1 MNYLYVFAAAFLFS
15 SMEVAIKFTGGVF
28 NPVQLNFIRFLVAGL
43 LLYPISRRELS
54 KLTYTLGKKDYLH
67 FAFTGFLCI
76 VVSMTFYTL
85 SVSFLDAHV
94 AGVLFCANTFF
105 SMLLA
110 HFFTEEKM
118 NRPMLFA
125 VCLSFVGFIVLINPL
140 HFKGSLLG
148 VVIVLISALSF
159 SFYALVGKI
168 LYKYA
173 PFKAATITS
182 RSFLFGVAELFVL
195 ILISRTAP
203 VSGALKAAGLD
214 VFASIPIIQGI
225 QADNLLILFYISVF
239 VTGLGFASHLFAVE
253 TNPVAVSSLVFF
265 VKPVLSP
272 IMAALFLGDT
282 IYKNEVFGI
291 LVIAV
296 ASGLILSEQHRR
308 EQIDAVQEA
317 ESLQEAEL

>member
-1 MNYLYVFAAAFLFS
+1 
-15 SMEVAIKFTGGVF
+15 MEVAIKFTGGAF

-43 LLYPISRRELS
+43 LLYPISRRELG

-140 HFKGSLLG
+140 HFQGSLPG

-168 LYKYA
+168 LYKDA

-182 RSFLFGVAELFVL
+182 RSFLFGVAELLVL

-203 VSGALKAAGLD
+203 VAGALKAAGLD
-214 VFASIPIIQGI
+214 VFANIPILHGI
-225 QADNLLILFYISVF
+225 QADNLLILLYISVF

-282 IYKNEVFGI
+282 IYKNEIAGI
-291 LVIAV
+291 LLIAV

-308 EQIDAVQEA
+308 EKKVAA
-317 ESLQEAEL
+317 

>member
-168 LYKYA
+168 LYKDA

-203 VSGALKAAGLD
+203 VAGTLKAAGLD
-214 VFASIPIIQGI
+214 VFASIPILQGI

-308 EQIDAVQEA
+308 EQADAVQEA

>member
-43 LLYPISRRELS
+43 LLYPISRRELG
-54 KLTYTLGKKDYLH
+54 KLTYTLVKKDYLH

-125 VCLSFVGFIVLINPL
+125 VCLAFVGFIVLINPL
-140 HFKGSLLG
+140 HFQGSLPG

-168 LYKYA
+168 LYKDA
-173 PFKAATITS
+173 PFKVATITS
-182 RSFLFGVAELFVL
+182 RSFLFGVAELFIL

-203 VSGALKAAGLD
+203 VAGALKAAGLD
-214 VFASIPIIQGI
+214 VFASIPILQGI

-272 IMAALFLGDT
+272 VMAALFLGDT

-308 EQIDAVQEA
+308 EQADAVQEA

>member
-1 MNYLYVFAAAFLFS
+1 
-15 SMEVAIKFTGGVF
+15 MEVAIKFTGDAF

-43 LLYPISRRELS
+43 LLYPISRRELG
-54 KLTYTLGKKDYLH
+54 KLTYTLAKKDYLH

-76 VVSMTFYTL
+76 IVSMTFYTL

-94 AGVLFCANTFF
+94 AGVLFCADTFF

-118 NRPMLFA
+118 NRPMLLA
-125 VCLSFVGFIVLINPL
+125 VCLAFLGFLVLINPL
-140 HFKGSLLG
+140 HFQGSLFG

-168 LYKYA
+168 LYKDA

-195 ILISRTAP
+195 IMISRTTP
-203 VSGALKAAGLD
+203 VAGALKAAGLD
-214 VFASIPIIQGI
+214 VFANIPILRGI
-225 QADNLLILFYISVF
+225 EPDNLLILLYISVF

-272 IMAALFLGDT
+272 IMAAIFLGDT
-282 IYKNEVFGI
+282 IYKNEIVGI
-291 LVIAV
+291 GLIAI
-296 ASGLILSEQHRR
+296 ASALILSEQHRR
-308 EQIDAVQEA
+308 EQKKSAT
-317 ESLQEAEL
+317 

>member
-1 MNYLYVFAAAFLFS
+1 MMNYLYVFAAAFLFS
-15 SMEVAIKFTGGVF
+15 SMEVAIKFTGGAF
-28 NPVQLNFIRFLVAGL
+28 NPVQLNFIRFLVAGI
-43 LLYPISRRELS
+43 LLYPISRKELS
-54 KLTYTLGKKDYLH
+54 TLTYKLVKKDYLH

-110 HFFTEEKM
+110 HFFTTEKM

-125 VCLSFVGFIVLINPL
+125 VALSFVGFLVLINPA

-168 LYKYA
+168 LYKDA
-173 PFKAATITS
+173 PFKAPTITS
-182 RSFLFGVAELFVL
+182 RSFLFGVAELFIL
-195 ILISRTAP
+195 IMISRTAP
-203 VSGALKAAGLD
+203 VAGALKSAGLD
-214 VFASIPIIQGI
+214 VFANIPILKGI
-225 QADNLLILFYISVF
+225 AADNILILLYISVF
-239 VTGLGFASHLFAVE
+239 VTGMGFASHLFAVE

-265 VKPVLSP
+265 VKPILSP
-272 IMAALFLGDT
+272 ILAAIFLGDI
-282 IYKNEVFGI
+282 IYKHEIVGI
-291 LVIAV
+291 LLIAA
-296 ASGLILSEQHRR
+296 ASSLIIYEQHRR
-308 EQIDAVQEA
+308 EQKALA
-317 ESLQEAEL
+317 EN

>member
-15 SMEVAIKFTGGVF
+15 SMEVAIKFTGGAF

-43 LLYPISRRELS
+43 LLYPISRRELG
-54 KLTYTLGKKDYLH
+54 KLTYTLAKKDYLH

-118 NRPMLFA
+118 NRPMLLA
-125 VCLSFVGFIVLINPL
+125 VCLAFVGFIVLINPL
-140 HFKGSLLG
+140 HFQGSLPG

-168 LYKYA
+168 LYKDA

-182 RSFLFGVAELFVL
+182 RSFLFGVVELFIL
-195 ILISRTAP
+195 IMISRTAP
-203 VSGALKAAGLD
+203 VAGALKAADLD
-214 VFASIPIIQGI
+214 VFANIPILHGI
-225 QADNLLILFYISVF
+225 QADNILILLYISVF

-282 IYKNEVFGI
+282 IYKNEIAGI
-291 LVIAV
+291 LLIAV

-308 EQIDAVQEA
+308 EKKAA
-317 ESLQEAEL
+317 A

>member
-54 KLTYTLGKKDYLH
+54 KLTYTLVKKDYLH

-168 LYKYA
+168 LYKDA

-182 RSFLFGVAELFVL
+182 RSFLFGVAELFIL

-203 VSGALKAAGLD
+203 VAGALKAAGLD
-214 VFASIPIIQGI
+214 VFASIPILQGI

-272 IMAALFLGDT
+272 VMAALFLGDT

-308 EQIDAVQEA
+308 EQADAVQEA

>member
-168 LYKYA
+168 LYKDA

-203 VSGALKAAGLD
+203 VSDALKAAGLD
-214 VFASIPIIQGI
+214 VFASIPILQGI
-225 QADNLLILFYISVF
+225 QGDNLLILFYISVF

-308 EQIDAVQEA
+308 EQVAAVQEA
-317 ESLQEAEL
+317 ESLQEAEF

>member
-43 LLYPISRRELS
+43 LLYPLSRRELN
-54 KLTYTLGKKDYLH
+54 KLTYTLAKKDYLH

-168 LYKYA
+168 LYKDA

-182 RSFLFGVAELFVL
+182 HSFLFGVAELFVL

-203 VSGALKAAGLD
+203 VAGTLKAAGLD
-214 VFASIPIIQGI
+214 VFASIPILQGI
-225 QADNLLILFYISVF
+225 QSDNLPILFYISVF

-282 IYKNEVFGI
+282 IYKNEIAGI

-308 EQIDAVQEA
+308 EQVDAVQEA

>member
-43 LLYPISRRELS
+43 LLYPISRRELG
-54 KLTYTLGKKDYLH
+54 KLTYTLVKKDYLH

-125 VCLSFVGFIVLINPL
+125 VCLSFVGFLVLINPL

-168 LYKYA
+168 LYKDA

-225 QADNLLILFYISVF
+225 QADNLLILLYISVF

-272 IMAALFLGDT
+272 IMAAIFLGD
-282 IYKNEVFGI
+282 IVYKHEIFGI

-308 EQIDAVQEA
+308 EQVVALQEA
-317 ESLQEAEL
+317 ESLQEAKL

>member
-15 SMEVAIKFTGGVF
+15 SMEVAIKFTGGAF

-43 LLYPISRRELS
+43 LLYPISRRELA
-54 KLTYTLGKKDYLH
+54 KLTYTLVKKDYLH

-125 VCLSFVGFIVLINPL
+125 VCLAFVGFIVLINPL
-140 HFKGSLLG
+140 HFQGSLSG
-148 VVIVLISALSF
+148 VVIILISALSF

-168 LYKYA
+168 LYKDA

-203 VSGALKAAGLD
+203 VAGALKAAGLD
-214 VFASIPIIQGI
+214 VFANIPILHGI
-225 QADNLLILFYISVF
+225 QADNILILLYISVF

-282 IYKNEVFGI
+282 IYKNEIAGI
-291 LVIAV
+291 LLIAV

-308 EQIDAVQEA
+308 EQKKAA
-317 ESLQEAEL
+317 A

>member
-15 SMEVAIKFTGGVF
+15 SMEVAIKFTGGAF

-43 LLYPISRRELS
+43 LLYPISRRELG
-54 KLTYTLGKKDYLH
+54 KLTYTLAKKDYLH

-110 HFFTEEKM
+110 HFFTAEKM
-118 NRPMLFA
+118 NRPMLVA
-125 VCLSFVGFIVLINPL
+125 VCLAFVGFIVLINPL
-140 HFKGSLLG
+140 HFQGSLPG

-159 SFYALVGKI
+159 SFYALVGII
-168 LYKYA
+168 LYKNA

-203 VSGALKAAGLD
+203 VTGALKAAGLD
-214 VFASIPIIQGI
+214 VFADIPILHGI
-225 QADNLLILFYISVF
+225 HADNILILLYISVF

-253 TNPVAVSSLVFF
+253 TNPVVVSSLVFF

-272 IMAALFLGDT
+272 IMAALLLGDT
-282 IYKNEVFGI
+282 IYKNEIVGI
-291 LVIAV
+291 GLIAV

-308 EQIDAVQEA
+308 EQTKAA
-317 ESLQEAEL
+317 A

>member
-1 MNYLYVFAAAFLFS
+1 
-15 SMEVAIKFTGGVF
+15 MEVAIKFTGGVF

-43 LLYPISRRELS
+43 LLYPISRRELG
-54 KLTYTLGKKDYLH
+54 KLTYTLAKKDYLH

-110 HFFTEEKM
+110 HFFTEEKV

-159 SFYALVGKI
+159 SFYALAGKI
-168 LYKYA
+168 LYKDA

-225 QADNLLILFYISVF
+225 QADNLLILLYISVF

-272 IMAALFLGDT
+272 IMAAIFLGD
-282 IYKNEVFGI
+282 IVYKHEIFGI

-308 EQIDAVQEA
+308 EQVVALQEA
-317 ESLQEAEL
+317 ESLQEAKL

>member
-1 MNYLYVFAAAFLFS
+1 MMNYLYVFAAAFLFS
-15 SMEVAIKFTGGVF
+15 SMEVAIKFTGGAF

-54 KLTYTLGKKDYLH
+54 KLTYTLAKKDYLH

-125 VCLSFVGFIVLINPL
+125 VCLAFVGFIVLINPL
-140 HFKGSLLG
+140 HFQGSLPG

-168 LYKYA
+168 LYKDA

-214 VFASIPIIQGI
+214 VFANIPILHGI
-225 QADNLLILFYISVF
+225 QADNILILLYISVF

-282 IYKNEVFGI
+282 IYKNEIVGI
-291 LVIAV
+291 LLIAV

-308 EQIDAVQEA
+308 EQKKAA
-317 ESLQEAEL
+317 A

>member
-1 MNYLYVFAAAFLFS
+1 
-15 SMEVAIKFTGGVF
+15 MEVAIKFTGGVF

-54 KLTYTLGKKDYLH
+54 KLTYTLEKKDYLH

-168 LYKYA
+168 LYKDA

-203 VSGALKAAGLD
+203 VAGAL
-214 VFASIPIIQGI
+214 
-225 QADNLLILFYISVF
+225 
-239 VTGLGFASHLFAVE
+239 
-253 TNPVAVSSLVFF
+253 
-265 VKPVLSP
+265 
-272 IMAALFLGDT
+272 
-282 IYKNEVFGI
+282 
-291 LVIAV
+291 
-296 ASGLILSEQHRR
+296 
-308 EQIDAVQEA
+308 
-317 ESLQEAEL
+317 

>member
-54 KLTYTLGKKDYLH
+54 KLTYTLGRKDYLH

-168 LYKYA
+168 LYKDA

-203 VSGALKAAGLD
+203 VAGTLKAAGLD
-214 VFASIPIIQGI
+214 VFASIPILQGI
-225 QADNLLILFYISVF
+225 QADNLPILFYISVF

-308 EQIDAVQEA
+308 EQIDAVQKA

>member
-1 MNYLYVFAAAFLFS
+1 
-15 SMEVAIKFTGGVF
+15 MEVAIKFTGGVF

-43 LLYPISRRELS
+43 LLYPISRRELG
-54 KLTYTLGKKDYLH
+54 KLTYTLVKKDYLH

-125 VCLSFVGFIVLINPL
+125 VCLAFVGFIVLINPL
-140 HFKGSLLG
+140 HFQGSLPG

-168 LYKYA
+168 LYKDA

-203 VSGALKAAGLD
+203 VAGALNSAGLK
-214 VFASIPIIQGI
+214 VFANIPILHGI
-225 QADNLLILFYISVF
+225 QADNILILLYISVF

-272 IMAALFLGDT
+272 IMAAIFLGDI
-282 IYKNEVFGI
+282 IYKHEIFGI
-291 LVIAV
+291 ILIAA
-296 ASGLILSEQHRR
+296 ASSLIIYEQHRR
-308 EQIDAVQEA
+308 EQKALA
-317 ESLQEAEL
+317 EK

>member
-1 MNYLYVFAAAFLFS
+1 
-15 SMEVAIKFTGGVF
+15 MEVAIKFTGGVF

-54 KLTYTLGKKDYLH
+54 KLTYTLAKKDYLH

-168 LYKYA
+168 LYKDA

-214 VFASIPIIQGI
+214 VFANIPIIQDI
-225 QADNLLILFYISVF
+225 QGDNLLILFYISVF

-272 IMAALFLGDT
+272 IMAAIFLGD
-282 IYKNEVFGI
+282 IVYKHEIFGI

-308 EQIDAVQEA
+308 EQVVA
-317 ESLQEAEL
+317 LQEAEL

>member
-15 SMEVAIKFTGGVF
+15 SMEVAIKFTDGAF

-43 LLYPISRRELS
+43 LLYPISRRELG
-54 KLTYTLGKKDYLH
+54 KLTYTLVKKDYLH

-125 VCLSFVGFIVLINPL
+125 VCLAFGGFIVLINPL
-140 HFKGSLLG
+140 HFQGSLPG

-168 LYKYA
+168 LYKDA

-195 ILISRTAP
+195 IMISRPTP
-203 VSGALKAAGLD
+203 VAGALKAAGLD
-214 VFASIPIIQGI
+214 VFANIPILHGI
-225 QADNLLILFYISVF
+225 QADNILLLLYISVF

-282 IYKNEVFGI
+282 IYKNEIAGI
-291 LVIAV
+291 LLIAV

-308 EQIDAVQEA
+308 EKKAA
-317 ESLQEAEL
+317 A

>member
-1 MNYLYVFAAAFLFS
+1 MMNYLYVFAAAFLFS
-15 SMEVAIKFTGGVF
+15 SMEVAIKFTGGAF

-43 LLYPISRRELS
+43 LLYPISRRELG
-54 KLTYTLGKKDYLH
+54 KLTYTLVKKDYLH

-125 VCLSFVGFIVLINPL
+125 VCLAFVGFIVLINPL
-140 HFKGSLLG
+140 HFQGSLPG

-168 LYKYA
+168 LYKDA

-214 VFASIPIIQGI
+214 VFASIPILHGI
-225 QADNLLILFYISVF
+225 QADNILILLYISVF

-282 IYKNEVFGI
+282 IYKNEITGI
-291 LVIAV
+291 LLIAV

-308 EQIDAVQEA
+308 EQIKAA
-317 ESLQEAEL
+317 A

>member
-1 MNYLYVFAAAFLFS
+1 MMNYLYVFAAAFLFS
-15 SMEVAIKFTGGVF
+15 SMEVAIKFTGGAF

-43 LLYPISRRELS
+43 LLYPISRRELG
-54 KLTYTLGKKDYLH
+54 KLTYTLVKKDYLH

-125 VCLSFVGFIVLINPL
+125 VCLAFAGFIVLINPL
-140 HFKGSLLG
+140 HFQGSLPG

-168 LYKYA
+168 LYKDA

-195 ILISRTAP
+195 IMISRTTP
-203 VSGALKAAGLD
+203 VAGALKAAGLD
-214 VFASIPIIQGI
+214 VFANIPILHGI
-225 QADNLLILFYISVF
+225 QADNILILLYISVF

-282 IYKNEVFGI
+282 IYKNEITGI
-291 LVIAV
+291 LLIAV

-308 EQIDAVQEA
+308 EKKAA
-317 ESLQEAEL
+317 A

>member
-15 SMEVAIKFTGGVF
+15 SMEVAIKFTGGAF

-54 KLTYTLGKKDYLH
+54 KLTYTLAKKDYLH

-125 VCLSFVGFIVLINPL
+125 VCLAFVGFIVLINPL
-140 HFKGSLLG
+140 HFQGSLPG

-168 LYKYA
+168 LYKDA

-214 VFASIPIIQGI
+214 VFANIPILHGI
-225 QADNLLILFYISVF
+225 QADNILILLYISVF

-282 IYKNEVFGI
+282 IYKNEIVGI
-291 LVIAV
+291 LLIAV

-308 EQIDAVQEA
+308 EQKKAA
-317 ESLQEAEL
+317 A

>member
-15 SMEVAIKFTGGVF
+15 SMEVAIKFTGGAF

-43 LLYPISRRELS
+43 LLYPISRRELG
-54 KLTYTLGKKDYLH
+54 KLTYTLVKKDYLH

-118 NRPMLFA
+118 NRPMLVA
-125 VCLSFVGFIVLINPL
+125 VCLAFVGFIVLINPL
-140 HFKGSLLG
+140 HFQGSLPG

-168 LYKYA
+168 LYKDA

-182 RSFLFGVAELFVL
+182 RSFLFGVAELFIL
-195 ILISRTAP
+195 IMISRTTP
-203 VSGALKAAGLD
+203 VAGALKAAGLD
-214 VFASIPIIQGI
+214 VFANIPILHGI
-225 QADNLLILFYISVF
+225 QADNILILLYISVF

-282 IYKNEVFGI
+282 IYKNEITGI
-291 LVIAV
+291 LLIAV

-308 EQIDAVQEA
+308 EQKKAA
-317 ESLQEAEL
+317 A